1 MIKRITRVIM
11 ISQFVDEDV
20 FRYVE
25 DFSSEREKF
34 KDLVSY
40 AEENRVPIVSQ
51 DVARFLE
58 FLLKTI
64 KPKNILE
71 IGSAIGYSSLLMQKA
86 SGANIFTIEKDED
99 TFKILEN
106 NLKKYD
112 EDNKIKAVNDDAISV
127 LKKMD
132 KEEKFDFCFIDA
144 NKSQYEEYLNLVY
157 DLTSE
162 NAIIVIDNIL
172 FRGYVA
178 KDEDNK
184 RYRTIIKNLKKF
196 IEDVKSDNRF
206 TASLLTVHDGLLLL
220 RKE

>member
-1 MIKRITRVIM
+1 M
-11 ISQFVDEDV
+11 ISRFIDEDV
-20 FRYVE
+20 FKYIE
-25 DFSSEREKF
+25 NFSSERENF
-34 KDLVSY
+34 KELVDY
-40 AEENRVPIVSQ
+40 AESNRVPIVSQ
-51 DVARFLE
+51 DVARFIEL
-58 FLLKTI
+58 LLKII

-71 IGSAIGYSSLLMQKA
+71 IGSAIGYSSLIMSEA
-86 SGANIFTIEKDED
+86 SDADILTIEKDEE
-99 TFKILEN
+99 TFKILKE

-112 EDNKIKAVNDDAISV
+112 EDNKIKAINDDAINA
-127 LKKMD
+127 LKSMD

-157 DLTSE
+157 DLTRD
-162 NAIIVIDNIL
+162 NALILIDNIL
-172 FRGYVA
+172 FRGFVA

-196 IEDVKSDNRF
+196 IEDVKSDKRF

>member
-1 MIKRITRVIM
+1 M
-11 ISQFVDEDV
+11 ISQFIDEDV
-20 FRYVE
+20 FCYVE
-25 DFSSEREKF
+25 EFSSEREKF
-34 KDLVSY
+34 RDLVDY
-40 AEENRVPIVSQ
+40 AEANRVPIVSQ

-58 FLLKTI
+58 LLLKTI

-99 TFKILEN
+99 TFKILEE
-106 NLKKYD
+106 NLEKYD
-112 EDNKIKAVNDDAISV
+112 SENKIKAVNDDAISV
-127 LKKMD
+127 LRSMTNGEI
-132 KEEKFDFCFIDA
+132 EEKFDFCFIDA

-162 NAIIVIDNIL
+162 NAIILIDNIL

-196 IEDVKSDNRF
+196 IEDVKSDKRF

>member
-1 MIKRITRVIM
+1 M
-11 ISQFVDEDV
+11 ISRFIDEDV
-20 FRYVE
+20 FKYIE
-25 DFSSEREKF
+25 NFSSERENF
-34 KDLVSY
+34 KELVDY
-40 AEENRVPIVSQ
+40 AETNRVPIVSQ
-51 DVARFLE
+51 DVARFIEL
-58 FLLKTI
+58 LLKII

-71 IGSAIGYSSLLMQKA
+71 IGSAIGYSSLIMSKA
-86 SGANIFTIEKDED
+86 SDANILTIEKDEE
-99 TFKILEN
+99 TFKILKE

-112 EDNKIKAVNDDAISV
+112 EDNKIKAINDDAINA
-127 LKKMD
+127 LKSMD

-157 DLTSE
+157 DLTRD
-162 NAIIVIDNIL
+162 NALILIDNIL
-172 FRGYVA
+172 FRGFVA

-196 IEDVKSDNRF
+196 IEDVKSDKRF

>member
-1 MIKRITRVIM
+1 M
-11 ISQFVDEDV
+11 ISQFIDEDV
-20 FRYVE
+20 FRYIE
-25 DFSSEREKF
+25 NFSSERENF
-34 KDLVSY
+34 KELVDY
-40 AEENRVPIVSQ
+40 AETNRVPIVSQ
-51 DVARFLE
+51 DVARFIEL
-58 FLLKTI
+58 LLKII

-71 IGSAIGYSSLLMQKA
+71 IGSAIGYSSLIMSKA
-86 SGANIFTIEKDED
+86 SDANILTIEKDEE
-99 TFKILEN
+99 TFKVLKE

-112 EDNKIKAVNDDAISV
+112 TDNKIKAINDDAINT
-127 LKKMD
+127 LKSMD

-157 DLTSE
+157 DLTRD
-162 NAIIVIDNIL
+162 NALILIDNIL

-196 IEDVKSDNRF
+196 IEDVKSDKRF

>member
-1 MIKRITRVIM
+1 M

-34 KDLVSY
+34 KDLVCY

-99 TFKILEN
+99 TFKILEG

-127 LKKMD
+127 LKKMN
-132 KEEKFDFCFIDA
+132 KEKKFDFCFIDA

-184 RYRTIIKNLKKF
+184 RYRTIIKNIKKF
-196 IEDVKSDNRF
+196 IEDVKSDKRF
-206 TASLLTVHDGLLLL
+206 TVSLLTVHDGLLLL

>member
-1 MIKRITRVIM
+1 M
-11 ISQFVDEDV
+11 ISQFIEEDV

-34 KDLVSY
+34 IDLVCY

-58 FLLKTI
+58 LLLKTI

-71 IGSAIGYSSLLMQKA
+71 IGSAIGYSSLIMQKA

-99 TFKILEN
+99 TFKILEE
-106 NLKKYD
+106 NLNKYD
-112 EDNKIKAVNDDAISV
+112 SENKIKAVNDDAISV
-127 LKKMD
+127 LRSITNGE

-162 NAIIVIDNIL
+162 NAIILIDNIL
-172 FRGYVA
+172 FRGYVV
-178 KDEDNK
+178 KDKDNK

-196 IEDVKSDNRF
+196 IEDVKSDKRF

>member
-1 MIKRITRVIM
+1 M
-11 ISQFVDEDV
+11 ISRFIDEDV
-20 FRYVE
+20 FKYIE
-25 DFSSEREKF
+25 SFSSERENF
-34 KDLVSY
+34 KELVDY
-40 AEENRVPIVSQ
+40 AETNRVPIVSQ
-51 DVARFLE
+51 DVAKFIEL
-58 FLLKTI
+58 LLKII

-71 IGSAIGYSSLLMQKA
+71 IGSAIGYSSLIMYKA
-86 SGANIFTIEKDED
+86 SDANILTIEKDEE
-99 TFKILEN
+99 TFKVLKE

-112 EDNKIKAVNDDAISV
+112 TDNKIKAINDDAINT
-127 LKKMD
+127 LKSMD

-157 DLTSE
+157 DLTRD
-162 NAIIVIDNIL
+162 NALILIDNIL

-196 IEDVKSDNRF
+196 IEDVKSDKRF

>member
-1 MIKRITRVIM
+1 M
-11 ISQFVDEDV
+11 ISRFIDEDV
-20 FRYVE
+20 FKYIE
-25 DFSSEREKF
+25 NFSSERENF
-34 KDLVSY
+34 KELVDY
-40 AEENRVPIVSQ
+40 AETNRVPIVSQ
-51 DVARFLE
+51 DVARFIEL
-58 FLLKTI
+58 LLKII

-71 IGSAIGYSSLLMQKA
+71 IGSAIGYSSLIMSKA
-86 SGANIFTIEKDED
+86 SDANILTIEKDEE
-99 TFKILEN
+99 TFKVLKE

-112 EDNKIKAVNDDAISV
+112 TDNKIKAINDDAINA
-127 LKKMD
+127 LKSMD

-157 DLTSE
+157 DLTRD
-162 NAIIVIDNIL
+162 NALILIDNIL
-172 FRGYVA
+172 FRGFVA

-196 IEDVKSDNRF
+196 IEDVKSDKRF

>member
-1 MIKRITRVIM
+1 M
-11 ISQFVDEDV
+11 ISRFIDEDV
-20 FRYVE
+20 FNYIE
-25 DFSSEREKF
+25 NFSSERENF
-34 KDLVSY
+34 KELVDY
-40 AEENRVPIVSQ
+40 AETNRVPIVSQ
-51 DVARFLE
+51 DVARFIEL
-58 FLLKTI
+58 LLKII

-71 IGSAIGYSSLLMQKA
+71 IGSAIGYSSLIMSKA
-86 SGANIFTIEKDED
+86 SDANILTIEKDEE
-99 TFKILEN
+99 TFKVLKE

-112 EDNKIKAVNDDAISV
+112 TDNKIKAINDDAINT
-127 LKKMD
+127 LKSMD

-157 DLTSE
+157 DLTSD
-162 NAIIVIDNIL
+162 NALILIDNIL
-172 FRGYVA
+172 FRGFVA

-196 IEDVKSDNRF
+196 IEDVKSDKRF

>member
-1 MIKRITRVIM
+1 M
-11 ISQFVDEDV
+11 ISRFIDEDV
-20 FRYVE
+20 FKYIE
-25 DFSSEREKF
+25 NFSSERENF
-34 KDLVSY
+34 KELVDY
-40 AEENRVPIVSQ
+40 AETNRVPIVSQ
-51 DVARFLE
+51 DVARFIEL
-58 FLLKTI
+58 LLKII

-71 IGSAIGYSSLLMQKA
+71 IGSAIGYSSLIMYKA
-86 SGANIFTIEKDED
+86 SDANILTIEKDEE
-99 TFKILEN
+99 TFKVLKE

-112 EDNKIKAVNDDAISV
+112 TDNKIKAINDDAINT
-127 LKKMD
+127 LKSMD

-157 DLTSE
+157 DLTSD
-162 NAIIVIDNIL
+162 NALILIDNIL
-172 FRGYVA
+172 FRGFVA

-196 IEDVKSDNRF
+196 IEDVKSDKRF

>member
-1 MIKRITRVIM
+1 M
-11 ISQFVDEDV
+11 ISRFIDEDV
-20 FRYVE
+20 FKYIE
-25 DFSSEREKF
+25 NFSSERENF
-34 KDLVSY
+34 KELVDY
-40 AEENRVPIVSQ
+40 AETNRVPIVSQ
-51 DVARFLE
+51 DVARFIEL
-58 FLLKTI
+58 LLKII

-71 IGSAIGYSSLLMQKA
+71 IGSAIGYSSLIMYKA
-86 SGANIFTIEKDED
+86 SDANILTIEKDEE
-99 TFKILEN
+99 TFKLLKE

-112 EDNKIKAVNDDAISV
+112 TDNKIKAINDDAINT
-127 LKKMD
+127 LKSMD

-157 DLTSE
+157 DLTRD
-162 NAIIVIDNIL
+162 NALILIDNIL

-196 IEDVKSDNRF
+196 IEDIKSDKRF

>member
-1 MIKRITRVIM
+1 M
-11 ISQFVDEDV
+11 ISRFIDEDV
-20 FRYVE
+20 FKYIE
-25 DFSSEREKF
+25 NFSSERENF
-34 KDLVSY
+34 KELVDY
-40 AEENRVPIVSQ
+40 AESNRVPIVSQ
-51 DVARFLE
+51 DVARFIEL
-58 FLLKTI
+58 LLKII

-71 IGSAIGYSSLLMQKA
+71 IGSAIGYSSLIMYKA
-86 SGANIFTIEKDED
+86 SDANILTIEKDEE
-99 TFKILEN
+99 TFKLLKE

-112 EDNKIKAVNDDAISV
+112 TDNKIKAINDDAINA
-127 LKKMD
+127 LKSMD

-157 DLTSE
+157 DLTSD
-162 NAIIVIDNIL
+162 NALILIDNIL
-172 FRGYVA
+172 FRGFVA

-196 IEDVKSDNRF
+196 IEDVKSDKRF

>member
-1 MIKRITRVIM
+1 M
-11 ISQFVDEDV
+11 ISRFIDEDV
-20 FRYVE
+20 FKYIE
-25 DFSSEREKF
+25 SFSSERENF
-34 KDLVSY
+34 KELVDY
-40 AEENRVPIVSQ
+40 AETNRVPIVSQ
-51 DVARFLE
+51 DVARFIEL
-58 FLLKTI
+58 LLKII

-71 IGSAIGYSSLLMQKA
+71 IGSAIGYSSLIMSKA
-86 SGANIFTIEKDED
+86 SDANILTIEKDEE
-99 TFKILEN
+99 TFKVLKE

-112 EDNKIKAVNDDAISV
+112 EDNKIKAINDDAINT
-127 LKKMD
+127 LKSMD

-157 DLTSE
+157 DLTSD
-162 NAIIVIDNIL
+162 NALILIDNIL

-196 IEDVKSDNRF
+196 IEDVKSDKRF

>member
-1 MIKRITRVIM
+1 M
-11 ISQFVDEDV
+11 ISRFIDEDV
-20 FRYVE
+20 FKYIE
-25 DFSSEREKF
+25 NFSSERENF
-34 KDLVSY
+34 KELVDY
-40 AEENRVPIVSQ
+40 AETNRVPIVSQ
-51 DVARFLE
+51 DVARFIEL
-58 FLLKTI
+58 LLKII

-71 IGSAIGYSSLLMQKA
+71 IGSAIGYSSLIMSEA
-86 SGANIFTIEKDED
+86 SDADILTIEKDEE
-99 TFKILEN
+99 TFKILKE

-112 EDNKIKAVNDDAISV
+112 EDNKIKAINDDAINA
-127 LKKMD
+127 LKSMD

-157 DLTSE
+157 DLTRD
-162 NAIIVIDNIL
+162 NALILIDNIL
-172 FRGYVA
+172 FRGFVA

-196 IEDVKSDNRF
+196 IEDVKSDKRF

>member
-1 MIKRITRVIM
+1 M
-11 ISQFVDEDV
+11 ISQFIDEDV
-20 FRYVE
+20 FKYIE
-25 DFSSEREKF
+25 NFSSERENF
-34 KDLVSY
+34 KELVDY
-40 AEENRVPIVSQ
+40 AENNRVPIVSQ
-51 DVARFLE
+51 DVARFIEL
-58 FLLKTI
+58 LLKII

-71 IGSAIGYSSLLMQKA
+71 IGSAIGYSSLIMSKA
-86 SGANIFTIEKDED
+86 SDANILTIEKDEE
-99 TFKILEN
+99 TFKILKE

-112 EDNKIKAVNDDAISV
+112 TDNKIKAINDDAISA
-127 LKKMD
+127 LKSMD

-157 DLTSE
+157 DLTRD
-162 NAIIVIDNIL
+162 NALILIDNIL
-172 FRGYVA
+172 FRGFVA

-196 IEDVKSDNRF
+196 IEDVKSDKRF